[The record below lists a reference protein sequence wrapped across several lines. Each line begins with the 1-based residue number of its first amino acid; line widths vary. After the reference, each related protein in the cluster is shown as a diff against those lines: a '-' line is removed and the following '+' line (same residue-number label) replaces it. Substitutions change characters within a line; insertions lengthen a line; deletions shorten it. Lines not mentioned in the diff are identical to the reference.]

1 MCLLAY
7 HFHRTFSKR
16 IMSVLDAAQFVY
28 CFLDSIFSF
37 PSTFP
42 SGTAIPLPILP
53 ALTPTAGS
61 DGGELKDLEI
71 PNVSTVMSPITDM
84 GTSYAISESDGGIP
98 ASLPSLPPLT
108 TNSTLEA
115 VFNEPI
121 SSVAVSD
128 SGGPDHL
135 LNS

>member
-1 MCLLAY
+1 MGFVFCVIVYFEGLKYGSCFYTNSLL
-7 HFHRTFSKR
+7 T
-16 IMSVLDAAQFVY
+16 
-28 CFLDSIFSF
+28 
-37 PSTFP
+37 P
-42 SGTAIPLPILP
+42 GTAIPLPILP

-98 ASLPSLPPLT
+98 VSLPSLPPLT

-121 SSVAVSD
+121 LSVAVSD
-128 SGGPDHL
+128 SGVSDHL
-135 LNS
+135 LSS